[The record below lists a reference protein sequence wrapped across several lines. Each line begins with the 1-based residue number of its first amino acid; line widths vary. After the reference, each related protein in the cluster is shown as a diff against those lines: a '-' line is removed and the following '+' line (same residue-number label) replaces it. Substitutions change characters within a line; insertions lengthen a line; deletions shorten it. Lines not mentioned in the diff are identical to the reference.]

1 MSRLLIPI
9 TSVPSITQSENSLS
23 RIRETL
29 LFLFIYILFNNVREF
44 SLCEMGEAFRSR
56 IANDPDFAIEIKEP
70 EKLCPYSDRLLEQ
83 EDPMNGDHANM
94 IKIMTREEFK
104 QHVRDAQQL
113 QLDDQQKEKEKG

>member
-1 MSRLLIPI
+1 
-9 TSVPSITQSENSLS
+9 
-23 RIRETL
+23 
-29 LFLFIYILFNNVREF
+29 VREF

-104 QHVRDAQQL
+104 QHVHDAQQL